1 MNTRSSMVG
10 CLVLIATGCC
20 ANEQPSRAKTWPLDG
35 VITQPAQIEVLSGTR
50 FRCSGIECQL
60 LGVAESKDP
69 KVRQKALELVQQW
82 FKDVGNYI
90 GIYNSDHPL
99 RAENGT
105 CVVWVRGYD
114 SSLSCLN
121 IVLVR
126 AGLVDVDVSR
136 WKDYAFTEPAKSGN
150 VWIDWQGKL
159 KKAEGEQLQSEKGK
173 TGPTTP
179 TK

>member
-1 MNTRSSMVG
+1 
-10 CLVLIATGCC
+10 
-20 ANEQPSRAKTWPLDG
+20 
-35 VITQPAQIEVLSGTR
+35 
-50 FRCSGIECQL
+50 
-60 LGVAESKDP
+60 VAESKDP

-126 AGLVDVDVSR
+126 AGLVDVDLSR

-150 VWIDWQGKL
+150 VWIDWQGEL